1 MKGKNFKN
9 VILWITYT
17 VFLLF
22 LMLNFK
28 TVWSIFCDTISILR
42 PILYGFVLA
51 YLLNLPFNIFKNK
64 LFKNLGN
71 KCKPLEKLKTPLS
84 IILSY
89 ILFAGFVTG
98 LVAVLIPALTQSAEI
113 LVDSL
118 PVYIAQ
124 VEDKL
129 DDLVDYI
136 YINYNI
142 NFNEGKTIELYTDK
156 LLSLIS
162 SDNIS
167 KLIDTITGN
176 IFPAAITTV
185 KFLALEVY
193 NWIVAIIISIYLLLS
208 KDKLILQL
216 KKIVTAYFKPNDKD
230 KIFKVA
236 HLMNNKC
243 GKFIVGKIIDSFA
256 VGILCFIGMS
266 ILKFD
271 YALLISF
278 VIGIANIIPFFG
290 PFIGAIPSAFL
301 LLIINPIQCFW
312 FVIFI
317 LILQQI
323 DGHILEPLILGDQ
336 IGLSGFWIIFCVILG
351 GGLFGIVGM
360 LLGVPVFAVIYSLV
374 GENVN
379 NKINKNQVQ
388 NITDTKNND
397 EN

>member
-1 MKGKNFKN
+1 MKGNNFKS
-9 VILWITYT
+9 VIIWITYAI
-17 VFLLF
+17 FLLF
-22 LMLNFK
+22 VMLNFK
-28 TVWSIFCDTISILR
+28 TVWSILCDTVSILR

-51 YLLNLPFNIFKNK
+51 YLLNMPFNIFKNK
-64 LFKNLGN
+64 LFKNLGA
-71 KCKPLEKLKTPLS
+71 KYKPLQKLKIPLS
-84 IILSY
+84 ITISY
-89 ILFAGFVTG
+89 ILCAGFVTA
-98 LVAVLIPALTQSAEI
+98 LIAVLIPALTQSAEI
-113 LVDSL
+113 LIDSL
-118 PVYIAQ
+118 PIYVAQ
-124 VEDKL
+124 VEDKI
-129 DDLVDYI
+129 DKLVDYI
-136 YINYNI
+136 YVKYNI
-142 NFNEGKTIELYTDK
+142 NFNEGKTIEIYTDK
-156 LLSLIS
+156 ILNIIS

-208 KDKLILQL
+208 KDKLIAQL
-216 KKIVTAYFKPNDKD
+216 KKIVTAYFKPNNKD
-230 KIFKVA
+230 KIFKIA

-243 GKFIVGKIIDSFA
+243 GKFIVGKIIDSVA

-266 ILKFD
+266 IFKFD

-312 FVIFI
+312 FVVFI
-317 LILQQI
+317 LVLQQI

-360 LLGVPVFAVIYSLV
+360 LLGVPVFAVVYSLIS
-374 GENVN
+374 ENVN
-379 NKINKNQVQ
+379 KKIDKSSANAE
-388 NITDTKNND
+388 DTEKSKI
-397 EN
+397 